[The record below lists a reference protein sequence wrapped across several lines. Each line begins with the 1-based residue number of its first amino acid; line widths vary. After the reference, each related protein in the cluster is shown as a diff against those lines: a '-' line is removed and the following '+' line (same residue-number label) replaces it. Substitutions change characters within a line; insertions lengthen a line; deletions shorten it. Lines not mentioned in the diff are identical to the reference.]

1 MSKFI
6 ATAEIIGECKYD
18 ESGVNKVITNHKGE
32 IKTRTW
38 IKTIIITPDEQ
49 YVNLTDSNNNL
60 DKLYQGIEITNSDTN
75 YDNVFNDCYEKA
87 CEHFNNFT
95 VEGYTILGYKL
106 KEIKELNLPI
116 D

>member
-38 IKTIIITPDEQ
+38 IKTKIITPDEQ

-60 DKLYQGIEITNSDTN
+60 DKLYQGIEITNSD
-75 YDNVFNDCYEKA
+75 NVFNDCYRKA
-87 CEHFNNFT
+87 CEYFNDFT

>member
-38 IKTIIITPDEQ
+38 IETTIITPDAQ
-49 YVNLTDSNNNL
+49 YVELTDSNNNL
-60 DKLYQGIEITNSDTN
+60 DKSYQGIKITNSD
-75 YDNVFNDCYEKA
+75 DNVFKKCYEDA
-87 CEHFNNFT
+87 CKYFKKFT

>member
-18 ESGVNKVITNHKGE
+18 ESGVNKIITNHKGE

-38 IKTIIITPDEQ
+38 IKTIIITPDAQ
-49 YVNLTDSNNNL
+49 YVDLTDSNNNL
-60 DKLYQGIEITNSDTN
+60 DKLYQGIQITND
-75 YDNVFNDCYEKA
+75 DNVFLECYNTA
-87 CEHFNNFT
+87 CNYFKTFT

>member
-1 MSKFI
+1 MLQFI

-32 IKTRTW
+32 VKTRTW
-38 IKTIIITPDEQ
+38 IKTKIITPTTE
-49 YVNLTDSNNNL
+49 YVDLTDSNNNL
-60 DKLYQGIEITNSDTN
+60 DKLYQGIEITNSD
-75 YDNVFNDCYEKA
+75 NVFNECYEEA
-87 CEHFNNFT
+87 CNYFKTFK
-95 VEGYTILGYKL
+95 VKGYTILGYKL

>member
-32 IKTRTW
+32 VKTRTW
-38 IKTIIITPDEQ
+38 IESTIITSSISYTE
-49 YVNLTDSNNNL
+49 LEDSDNKKL
-60 DKLYQGIEITNSDTN
+60 DKSYKGVKDT
-75 YDNVFNDCYEKA
+75 DDDVFNNCFTQA
-87 CEHFNNFT
+87 CNHFKNIT
-95 VEGYTILGYKL
+95 KDGYTILGYKI

>member
-18 ESGVNKVITNHKGE
+18 ESGVNKIITNHKGE

-38 IKTIIITPDEQ
+38 IKTIIITPDAQ
-49 YVNLTDSNNNL
+49 YVDLTDSNNNL
-60 DKLYQGIEITNSDTN
+60 DKLYQGINITND
-75 YDNVFNDCYEKA
+75 DNVFNKCYEKA
-87 CEHFNNFT
+87 CGYFKNFT

>member
-38 IKTIIITPDEQ
+38 IETTIITPDAQ
-49 YVNLTDSNNNL
+49 YVKLTDSNNNL
-60 DKLYQGIEITNSDTN
+60 DKSYQGIKITNN
-75 YDNVFNDCYEKA
+75 DNVFNRCYEIA
-87 CEHFNNFT
+87 CNHFKNFT